1 MTPRTQILFNNTNLP
16 LGTTTGTW
24 MLLERRDDGA
34 PRAINI
40 QLNSG
45 TATINVYG
53 RVNATGTR
61 GLIRS
66 VTASEIISLI
76 VLPELQV
83 EVTGASAAAS
93 VRVTI
98 DGTLKPV
105 L

>member
-1 MTPRTQILFNNTNLP
+1 MTPRTPILFSNTNLP
-16 LGTTTGTW
+16 AGTTTGTW

-34 PRAINI
+34 PRAINVTI
-40 QLNSG
+40 TG
-45 TATINVYG
+45 TATVNLYG

-61 GLIRS
+61 NLIKS
-66 VTASEIISLI
+66 STTSEIFSMV

-83 EVTGASAAAS
+83 EITGASVGAS
-93 VRVTI
+93 VKVAV